1 MAALSMQ
8 GREDISAFIA
18 AFTGSHRYIL
28 DYLTEE
34 VLEQHSGEIQQFL
47 METAVLNRLCADL
60 CDAVTEIASIS
71 HPQEPFSSQH
81 AFLQTLGFVV
91 FEWSIQFLCCVFV
104 KGEISPR
111 HN

>member
-8 GREDISAFIA
+8 TREDISAFIA

-34 VLEQHSGEIQQFL
+34 VLEQQAGEIQQYL
-47 METAVLNRLCADL
+47 METALLNRLCADL

-71 HPQEPFSSQH
+71 HPQAPFSSHH
-81 AFLQTLGFVV
+81 AFLRTLGFVV
-91 FEWSIQFLCCVFV
+91 FEWSAQFLCCVFV